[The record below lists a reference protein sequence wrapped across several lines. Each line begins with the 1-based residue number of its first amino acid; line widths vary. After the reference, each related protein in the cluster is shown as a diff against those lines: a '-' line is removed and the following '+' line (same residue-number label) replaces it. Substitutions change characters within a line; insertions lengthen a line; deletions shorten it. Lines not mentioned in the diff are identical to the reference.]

1 MSRKLLTPEIERA
14 ICERYEQ
21 VERARILVDEFGV
34 SDQTIYRVL
43 EKHGIARTHRHEKP
57 KQVYANCRRSKL
69 CHALVVQLSQIC
81 GLSDNDVASVVG
93 VASSTVSAVLLSR
106 GIRRL
111 KRKTR
116 AADIDKDL
124 LNAIEDEYVDG
135 ASCYELESRYDIS
148 RYVIG
153 DLMRKRG
160 IRRGRGSNS
169 RKGGISCG
177 QKLRERAKKR
187 FDSVVHLVELLEYMN
202 HEQSRVRCVKCGR
215 EFMWYKDHWK
225 IDVPC
230 PDCRAEIKRKTREKE
245 RKQKKYERE
254 QQLEA
259 AREWRL
265 SVPRICECCGMP
277 FYSEYETAIYCSPQC
292 KRKAKVR
299 RNNKRMRRNGC
310 NSRNK
315 YKRRM
320 RIEITENTF
329 DRTLTLD
336 AVYKKYGG
344 KCCSCGCKT
353 VRSKNPEPNQATVDH
368 VIALNNFGTHTWDN
382 VQLLC
387 RDCNSRK
394 RDTGQMRLAV

>member
-1 MSRKLLTPEIERA
+1 MTEEMELR
-14 ICERYEQ
+14 ICELYEHY
-21 VERARILVDEFGV
+21 ETAREV
-34 SDQTIYRVL
+34 SAIVGYSNECVRRVL
-43 EKHGIARTHRHEKP
+43 KKHGIARTHRHEKP

-111 KRKTR
+111 KCKTR

-135 ASCYELESRYDIS
+135 ASCYELESKYDIS

-169 RKGGISCG
+169 RKGGVACG

-187 FDSVVHLVELLEYMN
+187 FDSVAHLVELLEYMG

-225 IDVPC
+225 MDVPC
-230 PDCRAEIKRKTREKE
+230 PDCRAEISRRAREKE
-245 RKQKKYERE
+245 RKQKKYERK

-259 AREWRL
+259 AREWCL
-265 SVPRICECCGMP
+265 SVPRICKHCGMP
-277 FYSEYETAIYCSPQC
+277 FYSEYETAAYCSPQC
-292 KRKAKVR
+292 KHKAKVLR
-299 RNNKRMRRNGC
+299 SRQRQSKKGRHGRNP
-310 NSRNK
+310 

-320 RIEITENTF
+320 RIVVNENTF
-329 DRTLTLD
+329 DRTVTLD
-336 AVYKKYGG
+336 AVYKKYRG

-353 VRSKNPEPNQATVDH
+353 VRSKSPVPNQATVDH

-387 RDCNSRK
+387 MDCNRHKSDK
-394 RDTGQMRLAV
+394 GQMRLSV